1 MCVREWIRRCNL
13 EVSMTTLEGIVLFG
27 FGLVSYLLWDIRQ
40 QLFFINMNQ
49 KEIGRNLLDRDRKWV
64 GLKLSYY
71 FFYSLFVVEYI
82 ILSKIK
88 K

>member
-1 MCVREWIRRCNL
+1 MCVREWIRGCNL

-49 KEIGRNLLDRDRKWV
+49 KEIGRTLLDRDRKWV
-64 GLKLSYY
+64 DLKLQ
-71 FFYSLFVVEYI
+71 
-82 ILSKIK
+82 
-88 K
+88 